1 MNKADILNKVQA
13 HIKKTFLDE
22 GTGHDYFHIERV
34 VTNAKKI
41 VAQEEA
47 DAFIVELAAWVHDI
61 GDYKLHDGVDKSE
74 ELITAFL
81 QTLDLDASIINQINE
96 IVSQVSFSK
105 GNKPTSIEAEIV
117 QDADRLDAIG
127 AVGIARCF
135 AYGGSKGT
143 LLYHPEDQS
152 KDASS
157 VQHFYDKLFKL
168 KGLMNTQT
176 GKLIAEERHQYMENF
191 IQQFYSEVKS

>member
-1 MNKADILNKVQA
+1 MNKQDILAQTQA
-13 HIKKTFLDE
+13 YIKKIFLDE

-41 VAQEEA
+41 LETEEA
-47 DAFIVELAAWVHDI
+47 DPFLVELAAWTHDI
-61 GDYKLHDGVDKSE
+61 GDYKLHNGVDKSE
-74 ELITAFL
+74 ELIRAFL
-81 QTLDLDASIINQINE
+81 ESINVEEETIQKVLE

-105 GNKPTSIEAEIV
+105 GNKPTTIEAEIV

-135 AYGGSKGT
+135 AYGGSVGT
-143 LLYHPEDQS
+143 ILYNPYDNS

-157 VQHFYDKLFKL
+157 LQHFYDKLFKL
-168 KGLMNTQT
+168 KDLMNTT
-176 GKLIAEERHQYMENF
+176 TAKNMALNRHEYMEKF
-191 IQQFYSEVKS
+191 VEEFYQEVK

>member
-1 MNKADILNKVQA
+1 MNKKDILAQTQA
-13 HIKKTFLDE
+13 YIKKTFLDE

-41 VAQEEA
+41 LETEDA
-47 DAFIVELAAWVHDI
+47 DPFLVELAAWTHDI

-74 ELITAFL
+74 KLIKAFL
-81 QTLDLDASIINQINE
+81 ASIQVEEETIVRILE

-105 GNKPTSIEAEIV
+105 GNKPTTIEAEIV

-135 AYGGSKGT
+135 AYGGSVGSV
-143 LLYHPEDQS
+143 LYNPYDNS

-157 VQHFYDKLFKL
+157 VQHFYDKLFRL
-168 KGLMNTQT
+168 KDLMNTKTAKQ
-176 GKLIAEERHQYMENF
+176 IAEKRHLYMENF
-191 IQQFYSEVKS
+191 IQEFYQEVK

>member
-1 MNKADILNKVQA
+1 MNKKDILAQTQA
-13 HIKKTFLDE
+13 YIKKTFLDK

-41 VAQEEA
+41 LETEDA
-47 DAFIVELAAWVHDI
+47 DPFLVELAAWTHDI

-74 ELITAFL
+74 KLIRAFL
-81 QTLDLDASIINQINE
+81 ESIQVEEETIVRILE

-105 GNKPTSIEAEIV
+105 GNKPTTIEAEIV

-135 AYGGSKGT
+135 AYGGSVGSI
-143 LLYHPEDQS
+143 LYNPYDNS

-157 VQHFYDKLFKL
+157 VQHFYDKLFRL
-168 KGLMNTQT
+168 KDLMNTKTAKQ
-176 GKLIAEERHQYMENF
+176 IAEKRHLYMENF
-191 IQQFYSEVKS
+191 IQEFYQEVK

>member
-1 MNKADILNKVQA
+1 MNKAEILSLTKE

-34 VTNAKKI
+34 VTNAKNILKN
-41 VAQEEA
+41 ENA
-47 DAFIVELAAWVHDI
+47 DPFLVELAAWTHDI
-61 GDYKLHDGVDKSE
+61 GDYKLHGGVDKST

-81 QTLDLDASIINQINE
+81 QSINVESETISKVLE

-105 GNKPTSIEAEIV
+105 GNKPTTIEAEIV

-135 AYGGSKGT
+135 AYGGSTGNV
-143 LLYHPEDQS
+143 LYNPYDNS

-157 VQHFYDKLFKL
+157 VQHFFDKLFKL
-168 KGLMNTQT
+168 KDLMNTDSA
-176 GKLIAEERHQYMENF
+176 KKIAEKRHQYMENF
-191 IQQFYSEVKS
+191 IEEFYQEVK

>member
-1 MNKADILNKVQA
+1 MNKQEILTQTQA
-13 HIKKTFLDE
+13 YIKKTFLDE

-41 VAQEEA
+41 LETENA
-47 DAFIVELAAWVHDI
+47 DSFLVELAAWTHDI
-61 GDYKLHDGVDKSE
+61 GDYKLYNGVDKSE
-74 ELITAFL
+74 ELIREFL
-81 QTLDLDASIINQINE
+81 ESINVEEESILKVLE

-105 GNKPTSIEAEIV
+105 GNKPTTIEAEIV

-135 AYGGSKGT
+135 AYGGSVGSI
-143 LLYHPEDQS
+143 LYNPYDNS

-168 KGLMNTQT
+168 KELMNTKT
-176 GKLIAEERHQYMENF
+176 AKEIALKRHQYMENF
-191 IQQFYSEVKS
+191 IEEFYQEVK

>member
-1 MNKADILNKVQA
+1 MDKQEILTLTQA
-13 HIKKTFLDE
+13 YIKKTFLDE

-34 VTNAKKI
+34 VINARKI
-41 VAQEEA
+41 LETENA
-47 DAFIVELAAWVHDI
+47 DSFLVELAAWTHDI

-81 QTLDLDASIINQINE
+81 QSIQVENDTINKVLE

-105 GNKPTSIEAEIV
+105 GNTPTTIEAKIV

-135 AYGGSKGT
+135 AYGGSVGNI
-143 LLYHPEDQS
+143 LYNPYDNS

-168 KGLMNTQT
+168 KDLMNTETAKQ
-176 GKLIAEERHQYMENF
+176 IAESRNRYMENF
-191 IQQFYSEVKS
+191 IEEFYNEVK

>member
-1 MNKADILNKVQA
+1 MNKKDILAQTQTY
-13 HIKKTFLDE
+13 IKKTFLDE

-41 VAQEEA
+41 LETEDA
-47 DAFIVELAAWVHDI
+47 DPFLVELAAWTHDI

-74 ELITAFL
+74 KLIRAFL
-81 QTLDLDASIINQINE
+81 ASIQVEEETIVRILE

-105 GNKPTSIEAEIV
+105 GNKPTTIEAEIV

-135 AYGGSKGT
+135 AYGGSVGSI
-143 LLYHPEDQS
+143 LYNPYDNS

-157 VQHFYDKLFKL
+157 VQHFYDKLFRL
-168 KGLMNTQT
+168 KDLMNTKTAKQ
-176 GKLIAEERHQYMENF
+176 IAEKRHLYMENF
-191 IQQFYSEVKS
+191 IQEFYQEVK